1 MHLTVD
7 AVFPQIDKECGIRN
21 DIALEADPTALLDDS
36 CDFGVLFSV
45 LSPGTVQ
52 RIKGQMNRLLITAN
66 HLR

>member
-21 DIALEADPTALLDDS
+21 DLALEADPTALLDDS
-36 CDFGVLFSV
+36 GDFGVLFREI
-45 LSPGTVQ
+45 VQ
-52 RIKGQMNRLLITAN
+52 GIKGQMNRLLITAN

>member
-36 CDFGVLFSV
+36 GDFGVLFREI
-45 LSPGTVQ
+45 VQ
-52 RIKGQMNRLLITAN
+52 GIKGQMNRLLITAN

>member
-7 AVFPQIDKECGIRN
+7 AVFPQIDKECGICN

-36 CDFGVLFSV
+36 GDFGVLFREI
-45 LSPGTVQ
+45 VQ
-52 RIKGQMNRLLITAN
+52 GIKGQMNRLLITAN

>member
-36 CDFGVLFSV
+36 GDFWRTV
-45 LSPGTVQ
+45 PGDST
-52 RIKGQMNRLLITAN
+52 GN
-66 HLR
+66 

>member
-36 CDFGVLFSV
+36 VDFGVLFREI
-45 LSPGTVQ
+45 VQ
-52 RIKGQMNRLLITAN
+52 GIKGLDEPDF
-66 HLR
+66 

>member
-7 AVFPQIDKECGIRN
+7 AVFPQIDKERGIRN

-36 CDFGVLFSV
+36 GDFGVLFRE
-45 LSPGTVQ
+45 LVQ
-52 RIKGQMNRLLITAN
+52 GIKGQMNRLLITAN

>member
-7 AVFPQIDKECGIRN
+7 AVFPQIDKERGIRN

-36 CDFGVLFSV
+36 GDVGVLV
-45 LSPGTVQ
+45 RELVQ
-52 RIKGQMNRLLITAN
+52 GIKGQMNRLLITAN

>member
-36 CDFGVLFSV
+36 GDFGVLFRE
-45 LSPGTVQ
+45 LVQ
-52 RIKGQMNRLLITAN
+52 GIKGQMNRLLITAN